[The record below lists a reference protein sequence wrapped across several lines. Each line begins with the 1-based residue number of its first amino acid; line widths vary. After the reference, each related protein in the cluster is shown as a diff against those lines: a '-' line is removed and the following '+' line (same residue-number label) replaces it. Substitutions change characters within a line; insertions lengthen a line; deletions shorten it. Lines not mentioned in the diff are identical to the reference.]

1 MYIPYLLSD
10 QNQIF
15 TVDSQSVHV
24 QIGAH
29 WSYHLGFS
37 FSCWSRTYIC
47 TIWGLLRFLLSGTK
61 FYQTQYTST
70 GY

>member
-1 MYIPYLLSD
+1 
-10 QNQIF
+10 
-15 TVDSQSVHV
+15 VDSQSVHV

-47 TIWGLLRFLLSGTK
+47 TIWGLLRFLLSGT
-61 FYQTQYTST
+61 
-70 GY
+70 